1 MIPSSHASLMRNT
14 SALLGRASRHSD
26 RVILPINDSA
36 LAVDTQSPAFYCVH
50 SASGVA
56 GTDFLALA
64 QLFEPSIR
72 FYGIQAPPK
81 QMLDLKFGNSV
92 ESLADFYADALVKFQ
107 PKGPFVL
114 GGYCVGGIIALE
126 IANNLRDRG
135 REVGPLLII
144 DGVPE
149 NTGVTL
155 PRWTLHNWLDLARN
169 LRGWLVHGDLM
180 RSRTLRSLMWSLSNN
195 AYAIAKAAI
204 GLKRGEKLGGG
215 YSIEGMM
222 DLSPYQPSHRL
233 FIDRLFAALFAYV
246 PRAYSGT
253 VVVYEAKITPLL
265 YLPQIGRT
273 WRQFAPQSEVVD
285 IVGTHISMMRK
296 PYVDALANDMRKRIA
311 DFFSRTARHGR
322 ELPDEGMR

>member
-1 MIPSSHASLMRNT
+1 MSSRMTVTHNT
-14 SALLGRASRHSD
+14 SALLGRASRNSD
-26 RVILPINDSA
+26 RVILPINDCA
-36 LAVDTQSPAFYCVH
+36 LTNDTQNPAFYCVH

-64 QLFEPSIR
+64 QCFEPAIR

-81 QMLDLKFGNSV
+81 RMLDVQFGSSV
-92 ESLADFYADALVKFQ
+92 ESLADHYAEALVKFQ
-107 PKGPFVL
+107 PKGPIVL
-114 GGYCVGGIIALE
+114 GGYCVGAIIALE
-126 IANNLRDRG
+126 MADNLRARG
-135 REVGPLLII
+135 REVGPLFVI

-155 PRWTLHNWLDLARN
+155 PRWTLRNWLDLAGN

-180 RSRTLRSLMWSLSNN
+180 RNRTLRSLAWSLTNN

-204 GLKRGEKLGGG
+204 GLKRGQKFGGG
-215 YSIEGMM
+215 YSLEGMM
-222 DLSPYQPSHRL
+222 DLSPYQPPHRL

-246 PRAYSGT
+246 PKTYSGT

-273 WRQFAPQSEVVD
+273 WRNFAPQAEVVN
-285 IVGTHISMMRK
+285 IIGTHISMMRD
-296 PYVDALANDMRKRIA
+296 PYVDALAKDMRMRIA
-311 DFFSRTARHGR
+311 EFFSKNLR
-322 ELPDEGMR
+322 

>member
-1 MIPSSHASLMRNT
+1 MQ
-14 SALLGRASRHSD
+14 D
-26 RVILPINDSA
+26 V
-36 LAVDTQSPAFYCVH
+36 
-50 SASGVA
+50 
-56 GTDFLALA
+56 
-64 QLFEPSIR
+64 
-72 FYGIQAPPK
+72 
-81 QMLDLKFGNSV
+81 KFGSSV
-92 ESLADFYADALVKFQ
+92 ESIADHYAEALVKFQ

-114 GGYCVGGIIALE
+114 GGYCVGAIIALE
-126 IANNLRDRG
+126 MANNLRARG
-135 REVGPLLII
+135 REVGPLFVI

-155 PRWTLHNWLDLARN
+155 PRWTRRNWVDLARN

-180 RSRTLRSLMWSLSNN
+180 RTRTLRSLAWSLTNN

-222 DLSPYQPSHRL
+222 DLSPYQPPHRL

-246 PRAYSGT
+246 PRGYSGS

-273 WRQFAPQSEVVD
+273 WRNFTPQAEVVD
-285 IVGTHISMMRK
+285 IVGTHVGMMRE
-296 PYVDALANDMRKRIA
+296 PYVDALANDMRMRISEY
-311 DFFSRTARHGR
+311 FSKNPG
-322 ELPDEGMR
+322 